1 MRTVLTLYDLREKE
15 EKEYKT
21 LQTMAEIRREKEYE
35 GDKDAIR
42 EMSLL
47 ENYNRGRW
55 GMLRDLIEELEAENE

>member
-1 MRTVLTLYDLREKE
+1 MTTVLSLWDLREKE
-15 EKEYKT
+15 EKAYKT
-21 LQTMAEIRREKEYE
+21 LQTMIEIRREKEAE
-35 GDKDAIR
+35 GDEDAIK